1 MKTTQGTET
10 TPLKAAKQAYV
21 QLGQQAEM
29 DEDDALEAADIE
41 AATPKERADFRR
53 HLKTVDRRVRK
64 MLGV

>member
-1 MKTTQGTET
+1 MKTTQGTAT
-10 TPLKAAKQAYV
+10 TPLKAAKRAYV

-64 MLGV
+64 MLRV

>member
-1 MKTTQGTET
+1 MKTTQGTAT
-10 TPLKAAKQAYV
+10 TPLKAAKRAYV

-53 HLKTVDRRVRK
+53 HLKTADRRVRK
-64 MLGV
+64 MLRV

>member
-1 MKTTQGTET
+1 MKTMQGTET
-10 TPLKAAKQAYV
+10 TPLKAAKRAYE
-21 QLGQQAEM
+21 QLGQQADM
-29 DEDDALEAADIE
+29 DGADALEVAEIE

>member
-1 MKTTQGTET
+1 MKTTQGTGT

-41 AATPKERADFRR
+41 VATPKERADFRR
-53 HLKTVDRRVRK
+53 HLQTVDRRVRK
-64 MLGV
+64 MLRV

>member
-10 TPLKAAKQAYV
+10 TRLKAAKRAYV

-29 DEDDALEAADIE
+29 DEDDALEATDIA
-41 AATPKERADFRR
+41 AATPNERADFRH
-53 HLKTVDRRVRK
+53 HLQTVDRRVRK

>member
-1 MKTTQGTET
+1 
-10 TPLKAAKQAYV
+10 
-21 QLGQQAEM
+21 M

-64 MLGV
+64 MLRV

>member
-10 TPLKAAKQAYV
+10 TPLKAAKRAYV
-21 QLGQQAEM
+21 RLGQQAEM
-29 DEDDALEAADIE
+29 DEDDALEVAEIE
-41 AATPKERADFRR
+41 AATAKERADFRR